1 MGSQHQDFLKTTQ
14 CFLPLSLS
22 SKMFVSTSMQ
32 VILSLTA
39 ISGMLGVEGR
49 PTSSDELAKIVDHIN
64 QVSVTI
70 GAPKIDWRTHLTQK
84 FGPKER
90 VKMSR
95 RILRHYIRMRDES
108 EQDHLFRTDDH
119 RARML
124 RK

>member
-1 MGSQHQDFLKTTQ
+1 MGSQHQDFPKTTQ

-32 VILSLTA
+32 VILSLMA

-49 PTSSDELAKIVDHIN
+49 PTSSDELSKIVDHIN
-64 QVSVTI
+64 QVSVAI
-70 GAPKIDWRTHLTQK
+70 GAPKIDWHTHLTQN

-124 RK
+124 KK

>member
-1 MGSQHQDFLKTTQ
+1 
-14 CFLPLSLS
+14 
-22 SKMFVSTSMQ
+22 MQ
-32 VILSLTA
+32 VILSLMA

-70 GAPKIDWRTHLTQK
+70 GAPKVNTLNHLLLYYMHTIQQIDWRTHLTQK

-108 EQDHLFRTDDH
+108 EQEHLFRYVF
-119 RARML
+119 
-124 RK
+124 